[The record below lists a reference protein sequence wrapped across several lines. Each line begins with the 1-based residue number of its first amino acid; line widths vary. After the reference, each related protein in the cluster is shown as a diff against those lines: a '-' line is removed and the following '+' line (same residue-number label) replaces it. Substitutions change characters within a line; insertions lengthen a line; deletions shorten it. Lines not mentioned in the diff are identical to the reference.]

1 METLPPRA
9 EMERAYLER
18 DASYDGVFF
27 VAVRTTA
34 IFCRPTCPARKPLPK
49 NVEYFQTPE
58 AAQAAGYRACKRCHP
73 LDLEDRPEWVPGL
86 LAEIERD
93 PAARITEA
101 GLKERGIDP
110 ATVRRYFL
118 RRYGMTFQAFTRA
131 RRLAA
136 ALQRIREGAALDT
149 VVFESGY
156 DSHSG
161 FRDAFTRT
169 FGQPPGKLRKRGGTV
184 QKVEA
189 RAK

>member
-1 METLPPRA
+1 MKPLPPAA

-27 VAVRTTA
+27 VAVRTTS

-49 NVEYFQTPE
+49 NVVYFPTPQ
-58 AAQAAGYRACKRCHP
+58 AALAAGYRPCKRCHP
-73 LDLEDRPEWVPGL
+73 LDLEDRPEWSSRL

-93 PAARITEA
+93 PAARISDA
-101 GLKERGIDP
+101 DLKARGIDP
-110 ATVRRYFL
+110 ATVRRFFL
-118 RRYGMTFQAFTRA
+118 RRYGMTFQAFTRE
-131 RRLAA
+131 RRLAR

-161 FRDAFTRT
+161 FRDAFVRT
-169 FGQPPGKLRKRGGTV
+169 FGETPGRIGRRG
-184 QKVEA
+184 
-189 RAK
+189 RR